1 MAESKCVC
9 DHCKSRYSWDCDD
22 GMAYPRGGCKDFSLD
37 WDTLSN
43 KQKKAIQKILSHND
57 YDRPYEKFDWEA

>member
-1 MAESKCVC
+1 MADNKCVC

-22 GMAYPRGGCKDFSLD
+22 GMAYPRGGCKYFSLD

-43 KQKKAIQKILSHND
+43 KQKKAIQKILSNNN